1 MKAVGEEVP
10 LFRPEGA
17 GQGARNPAWGE
28 GWPSALALG
37 VAGGGGQG
45 HGRGSATEFTGAA
58 LRGLRPRG
66 GRARG
71 GRSGGLMSLIEVNAS
86 FAAP

>member
-1 MKAVGEEVP
+1 MKAVGREVP

-17 GQGARNPAWGE
+17 GQGAE
-28 GWPSALALG
+28 PSLGRG
-37 VAGGGGQG
+37 VAGRARARGCGGGGQG
-45 HGRGSATEFTGAA
+45 HEGSATEFTGAA

-71 GRSGGLMSLIEVNAS
+71 RSGGLTGLIEVNAS
-86 FAAP
+86 FAAPDY

>member
-28 GWPSALALG
+28 GWPSALG
-37 VAGGGGQG
+37 
-45 HGRGSATEFTGAA
+45 
-58 LRGLRPRG
+58 LRGAG
-66 GRARG
+66 ARDT
-71 GRSGGLMSLIEVNAS
+71 E
-86 FAAP
+86 